1 MYRLIPDVQDKSTDS
16 NYIMK
21 LLMYNYNIL
30 TQYTFYDTNSLTVLK
45 FSVLWSDG
53 LGEASYV
60 AMVTSC
66 LCT

>member
-45 FSVLWSDG
+45 FSVL
-53 LGEASYV
+53 
-60 AMVTSC
+60 
-66 LCT
+66 